1 MLGERRAQLLS
12 PAPPTAPHAM
22 NNALRSLALYAAA
35 TGLQVCAVVGTLA
48 AGSAISTHLLQAD
61 CRAEAALALISAD
74 HCATR

>member
-1 MLGERRAQLLS
+1 
-12 PAPPTAPHAM
+12 M

-61 CRAEAALALISAD
+61 CRAEAALALISDD
-74 HCATR
+74 HCASR